1 MRAYGDLGP
10 SVRRGPWHHAG
21 MRAPIATVLALA
33 AFAPAAA
40 HAGVPP
46 ENARAFAQ
54 EVYSRYV
61 ADRAVPTGWPGP
73 AGTCDVALDSPES
86 GAATLGTLN
95 ALRALARVPPVTFS
109 WRESMVA
116 ADAATL
122 MAANKGATHTPP
134 PDWACW
140 TSTGAD
146 AAAASNLALGPTG
159 ARAIA
164 AYLDDPG
171 DNNAVVGHRMN
182 VLDPRPR
189 VMGSASTDIT
199 NALTSAYLPAR
210 FAPQNTMVA
219 WPPPGWFP
227 AQLMTRRWSLAI
239 HGSSDITRARVAMTL
254 DGSPIAVS
262 GPIEGAS
269 VDRFEHSLVWEPDP
283 AALDRAADGGD
294 HQLGVVI
301 TGIRVSG
308 LRASARYTVR
318 TFGAAEVPGTY
329 VPPEG
334 LSNLSV
340 SRRGRVVTVRAT
352 TARAGTVTAD
362 VSHDGYPIEDVKKK
376 VGPGRFTIR
385 VPLKGVSSTGPA
397 NIQAAVV
404 LTSPDGLW
412 DTLLSKPR
420 RF

>member
-1 MRAYGDLGP
+1 MRTPVVA
-10 SVRRGPWHHAG
+10 
-21 MRAPIATVLALA
+21 VLSLA
-33 AFAPAAA
+33 VIVPAVA
-40 HAGVPP
+40 HGGVPP
-46 ENARAFAQ
+46 ENSREFAQ
-54 EVYSRYV
+54 AVYSRYV
-61 ADRAVPTGWPGP
+61 ADKAVPTGWPGP
-73 AGTCDVALDSPES
+73 AGTCDVALDSPAS

-164 AYLDDPG
+164 AYVDDPG
-171 DNNAVVGHRMN
+171 DNNAIVGHRMN

-189 VMGSASTDIT
+189 VMGSSSTDIT
-199 NALTSAYLPAR
+199 NALTSAYSPAR
-210 FAPQNTMVA
+210 FAPQDTMVA

-239 HGSSDITRARVAMTL
+239 HGSSDVAQARVAMTL
-254 DGSPIAVS
+254 DGAPIAVS

-283 AALDRAADGGD
+283 AALDRAADGAD
-294 HQLGVVI
+294 HLVTVAI
-301 TGIRVSG
+301 TGLRVSG
-308 LRASARYTVR
+308 LKANVRYSVR
-318 TFGAAEVPGTY
+318 TFAAAEAPGAY
-329 VPPEG
+329 VPPAG

-340 SRRGRVVTVRAT
+340 SRSGRTVTVRAS

-362 VSHDGYPIEDVKKK
+362 VSHNGYPIEDVVKK
-376 VGPGRFTIR
+376 VRPGRFTIR
-385 VPLKGVSSTGPA
+385 VPLKGVTSTGPA
-397 NIQAAVV
+397 NIQAAVI
-404 LTSPDGLW
+404 LKSPDGLW